1 MRDFHSMLLVA
12 LGLRYSTVP
21 VSQIKT
27 LEVAMG
33 KDKQRA
39 ISILLFFGTILVL
52 VATWDFPENPS
63 PQVK

>member
-1 MRDFHSMLLVA
+1 
-12 LGLRYSTVP
+12 
-21 VSQIKT
+21 
-27 LEVAMG
+27 MG

-52 VATWDFPENPS
+52 VATRDFPENPS